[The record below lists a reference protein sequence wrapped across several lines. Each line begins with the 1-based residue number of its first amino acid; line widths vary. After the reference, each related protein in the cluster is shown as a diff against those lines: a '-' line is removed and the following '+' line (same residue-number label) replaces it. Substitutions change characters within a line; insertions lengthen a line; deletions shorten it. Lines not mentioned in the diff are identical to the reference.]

1 MRKVWSLTCA
11 LILVS
16 VVGFAQTPS
25 AAPLPSET
33 LAAILSPPAAAGPTS
48 CPPSQGKAL
57 FAATEGGGEST
68 MSECNATANC
78 ESGTVYCEGNNNC
91 SAFDRSCSSE
101 RGHVTCDGVTT
112 WCPTECPQTCGPQ
125 CQNCE
130 TCSQTGDCF
139 ACCRCGGG
147 SIYYC
152 AHIAC

>member
-11 LILVS
+11 LAFVS
-16 VVGFAQTPS
+16 VVGLAQTPS
-25 AAPLPSET
+25 VAPLPSET
-33 LAAILSPPAAAGPTS
+33 LAAILSPPAACPT
-48 CPPSQGKAL
+48 PEGKAL
-57 FAATEGGGEST
+57 FVASEGGGEST

-78 ESGTVYCEGNNNC
+78 ESGTVYCEGENTC
-91 SAFDRSCSSE
+91 SAYDRFCSSE

-112 WCPTECPQTCGPQ
+112 WCPTECSQPCGPQ

-130 TCSQTGDCF
+130 TCQQTGDCF

-147 SIYYC
+147 SVYYC